1 MHYEDKLLPISGL
14 QHLVYCL
21 RQCALIHVEQVWADN
36 ELTTSGQ
43 VLHQRTNS
51 GIGETRS
58 GNRITRSMDLVSYRL
73 GLVGKADVVE
83 FTPPVGISPIEA
95 QRIARENRGNDGWE
109 GWIITP
115 VEYKRGKQKKSRIWG
130 DCDRVQLCAQALCI
144 EEMLGV
150 TLHFGQLFYGME
162 RRRLHVALDD
172 DLKKK
177 TEELAQQLRDLI
189 HSTQLPPPLRD
200 RRCDRCSLKA
210 HCMPEQVQSPAK
222 ASRWLSNQIAR
233 HLGDS

>member
-1 MHYEDKLLPISGL
+1 MYSEDKLLPISGL
-14 QHLVYCL
+14 QHIVYCP
-21 RQCALIHVEQVWADN
+21 RQCALIHIEQVWADN
-36 ELTTSGQ
+36 ELTMSGK

-51 GIGETRS
+51 GIDETHS

-73 GLVGKADVVE
+73 GLVGKSDVVE
-83 FTPPVGISPIEA
+83 FTPPSGISPIEA
-95 QRIARENRGNDGWE
+95 KRIAHERRGNGGWE
-109 GWIITP
+109 GWSITP

-162 RRRLHVALDD
+162 RRRLDVPLND
-172 DLKKK
+172 DLKKR
-177 TEELAQQLRDLI
+177 TEELTQQMHVLLHRI
-189 HSTQLPPPLRD
+189 QLPPPLKD

-210 HCMPEQVQSPAK
+210 QCMPGQVQSPTK
-222 ASRWLSNQIAR
+222 ASRWLSQQIAR
-233 HLGDS
+233 HLEGS